1 MCKKIRRQK
10 NMYQAFAITGI
21 VGSIICAVG
30 DYFLYRCQGTDNVR
44 IGEAKKIESNWE
56 KIRK

>member
-1 MCKKIRRQK
+1 
-10 NMYQAFAITGI
+10 MYQAFAITGI